1 MVHAIAGQVDANKLL
16 QEARWASDTR
26 KAAQT
31 KSTRLGTGKTDM
43 REFAL
48 QVRKAHGER
57 YHADA
62 NNRGEDKNTIPAK
75 MPRVA
80 TQETKTH
87 WLLAKQPLAELDTI
101 YPIVWRQILNE
112 ELSALPVE
120 RR

>member
-26 KAAQT
+26 KTAQT
-31 KSTRLGTGKTDM
+31 KSTRLGTGKMDM
-43 REFAL
+43 REYAR
-48 QVRKAHGER
+48 QVRLAHGER
-57 YHADA
+57 YHAQI
-62 NNRGEDKNTIPAK
+62 NNQGEDRNTIPAK
-75 MPRVA
+75 MPKTA

-112 ELSALPVE
+112 ELSALPVQQ
-120 RR
+120 R